1 MEASFPMS
9 FERWE
14 KKARPVDLSAS
25 RITFLSD
32 AHLGA
37 TIRSAQPRDDALRSF
52 LEELPEKTDR
62 IVFLG
67 DMFDFW
73 IEYDGWIRPELR
85 PFVHVL
91 EALSYAGVRL
101 DYVPGNHD
109 FSIESVLKKT
119 CNVTI
124 HPPCIEFRL
133 FGKRFFASHGDRLTD
148 TGCHHRILRRI
159 LWHPANLRLYKR
171 LPRSSAIRLALWF
184 SALSR
189 NSKDCATQIHSS
201 DAMRR
206 IGLSL
211 LQSGY
216 DGVVLAHT
224 HMADTTQWNGGQYCN
239 TGQWLHRY
247 TYVTLDRQ
255 GLMLHE
261 FFPHPK

>member
-1 MEASFPMS
+1 MEASSLMS

-14 KKARPVDLSAS
+14 KKVQPVDLAAS

-37 TIRSAQPRDDALRSF
+37 TIRGAQLREDALRSF
-52 LEELPEKTDR
+52 FEDLPEKTDR

-85 PFVHVL
+85 FFVHALEVL
-91 EALSYAGVRL
+91 FHTGIRL

-109 FSIESVLKKT
+109 FSVEAALKRT

-148 TGCHHRILRRI
+148 TARHHRILRRM
-159 LWHPANLRLYKR
+159 LWHPGNLRLYKR
-171 LPRSSAIRLALWF
+171 LSRSTAIRLALWF

-189 NSKDCATQIHSS
+189 NAKDDATQVRSS
-201 DAMRR
+201 KIMRE

-211 LQSGY
+211 LRNGY
-216 DGVVLAHT
+216 DGVILAHT
-224 HMADTTQWNGGQYCN
+224 HKADTLRWNGRQYCN

-247 TYVTLDRQ
+247 TYVTLDRN

-261 FFPHPK
+261 FHPHSG

>member
-1 MEASFPMS
+1 MS

-14 KKARPVDLSAS
+14 KMVQPVDLAAS

-37 TIRSAQPRDDALRSF
+37 TIRGAELREDAFRSF
-52 LEELPEKTDR
+52 LEDLPGKTDR

-85 PFVHVL
+85 FFVQ
-91 EALSYAGVRL
+91 ALKNLSRAEILL

-109 FSIESVLKKT
+109 FSIEAELKRICK
-119 CNVTI
+119 VTI

-133 FGKRFFASHGDRLTD
+133 FGKRFFASHGDRLAD
-148 TGCHHRILRRI
+148 TAWHHRILRHI
-159 LWHPANLRLYKR
+159 LWHRRNLRLYKR
-171 LPRSSAIRLALWF
+171 LPRSTAIRLALWF
-184 SALSR
+184 SSLSR
-189 NSKDCATQIHSS
+189 NSKDDAILMRSS
-201 DAMRR
+201 DTMRH

-211 LQSGY
+211 LRSGY
-216 DGVVLAHT
+216 DGAILAHT
-224 HMADTTQWNGGQYCN
+224 HKPDAARWNGRQYCN
-239 TGQWLHRY
+239 TGQWLCRY
-247 TYVTLDRQ
+247 TYVTLDRG

-261 FFPHPK
+261 FLPHAEQ

>member
-1 MEASFPMS
+1 MS

-37 TIRSAQPRDDALRSF
+37 SIQGAQLREEALRSF
-52 LEELPEKTDR
+52 LGRLPGKTDR

-85 PFVHVL
+85 PFLQVL
-91 EALSYAGVRL
+91 QTLSHAGIRL

-109 FSIESVLKKT
+109 FSIESELKRT

-124 HPPCIEFRL
+124 HPPCIEFSL

-148 TGCHHRILRRI
+148 TGAHHRILRHI
-159 LWHPANLRLYKR
+159 LWHPGNLRLYKR
-171 LPRSSAIRLALWF
+171 LPRTSAIRLALWF

-189 NSKDCATQIHSS
+189 NAKKNGTQ
-201 DAMRR
+201 MRSAKTMR
-206 IGLSL
+206 NIGLSL
-211 LQSGY
+211 LRSGY
-216 DGVVLAHT
+216 DGVILAHT
-224 HMADTTQWNGGQYCN
+224 HMPDAARCNGGQFCN
-239 TGQWLHRY
+239 TGQWLRRY
-247 TYVTLDRQ
+247 TYVTLDRH

-261 FFPHPK
+261 FFPYSG